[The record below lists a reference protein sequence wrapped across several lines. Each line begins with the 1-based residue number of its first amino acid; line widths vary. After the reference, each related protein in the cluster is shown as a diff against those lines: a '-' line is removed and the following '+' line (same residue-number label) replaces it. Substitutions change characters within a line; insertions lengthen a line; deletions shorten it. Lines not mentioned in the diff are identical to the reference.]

1 MQGLIA
7 HPAPAKILAGKIIT
21 AIETKL
27 GLLLKN
33 RHRDLQNFHQRA
45 ELFLAW
51 PARGQRISAVKWHY
65 HGRTTVS
72 KLSDNNGSETMV
84 DKDGKYDVG
93 NVLLPAKVKPHD
105 VLTYELVVPK
115 GSKVSTP
122 RHGSVHVLPLTG
134 WSVISDI
141 DDTIRDSF
149 VLDMMRLFQSTFTR
163 EFRPVPGINKAYHAL
178 TKKLSTKTNP
188 AVFHYVSGSPISLL
202 EPLQDFIKKYG
213 FRQGPMHLQL
223 TTLDSIHAIQ
233 QLQQILDFKVSVLSE
248 IIKDF
253 PKRKYVFIGDSG
265 QTDPEVYG
273 TIYRDMAQQKLD
285 PPCVYIRAVSG
296 VNADKEMVRNARER
310 FLWAF
315 RDVEADRWMVY
326 NDSEEL
332 LAVDP
337 RQGCYPKGKVNPFVP
352 KGDEQKKTVPAKDK
366 AGNDISVDVT
376 KQKSSLSQWFHNL
389 FGLLGSLRK

>member
-1 MQGLIA
+1 
-7 HPAPAKILAGKIIT
+7 
-21 AIETKL
+21 
-27 GLLLKN
+27 
-33 RHRDLQNFHQRA
+33 
-45 ELFLAW
+45 
-51 PARGQRISAVKWHY
+51 
-65 HGRTTVS
+65 
-72 KLSDNNGSETMV
+72 
-84 DKDGKYDVG
+84 
-93 NVLLPAKVKPHD
+93 
-105 VLTYELVVPK
+105 
-115 GSKVSTP
+115 
-122 RHGSVHVLPLTG
+122 LPLTG

-233 QLQQILDFKVSVLSE
+233 QLQQILDFKVSVVSE